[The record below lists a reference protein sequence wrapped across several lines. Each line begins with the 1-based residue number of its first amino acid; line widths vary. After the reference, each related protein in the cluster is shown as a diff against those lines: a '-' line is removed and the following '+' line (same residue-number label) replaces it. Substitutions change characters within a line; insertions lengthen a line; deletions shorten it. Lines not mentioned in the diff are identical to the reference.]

1 MTVTVTVFLVGVFFL
16 VTVVVVVFREVELVA
31 EELVEVED
39 EEVESSPDFLCTLAL
54 MEFLLA
60 KISPEISSP
69 SGVNRNDTSPL
80 LLPGS

>member
-16 VTVVVVVFREVELVA
+16 VTVVVVVFREVELVV
-31 EELVEVED
+31 EELVEVE
-39 EEVESSPDFLCTLAL
+39 EEVDSSPDFLCTLAL